1 MPGRLEPHPMKNYF
15 DHSVTF
21 QATVLVKFH
30 VFVDSTVNAHIY
42 IYAMHIY
49 MMLTPREEEEN

>member
-1 MPGRLEPHPMKNYF
+1 MKNYF